1 MQWIKP
7 GTNIDFVG
15 AMKFW
20 GLMSV
25 ILIALA
31 YVGIAVR
38 GFNWG
43 IDFAGGTELQ
53 IRFAKDVKTADIRKT
68 LESVGFE
75 KNEVQPYGDPTHHEY
90 LVRIERITSLTEE
103 RIDALRT
110 QAVAH
115 FGADKLRSFVFEPTE
130 GDRVAMEFALEP
142 AAEVSGAPASL
153 PAGDAPESQAA
164 SLPASLP
171 AALGGRGSEA
181 DAPAG
186 LSEERQANQLKEQVV
201 VFFRGAGVE
210 LRLREPIM
218 MGQPR
223 NGRVEALVYFKGVS
237 DRIIAAMVKD
247 LGKGADCNLATDPER
262 CGVDNRRTEYVD
274 SNVSKE
280 LRTDGLLAL
289 LYAMIAML
297 VYIAIRFDFYSAPG
311 AIVAIFHDVSIAA
324 GFFAWTGLEFN
335 LQTIAALLTVL
346 GYSINDTI
354 VVYDR
359 VRETTPGEDKLKDE
373 KERERYV
380 NRAINDVLSRTIL
393 TTVVT
398 MLVVVAL
405 VVFSTGSVKN
415 FAIGITVGF
424 LVGTYSSIFVA
435 SSTGILLH
443 RLVPARK
450 S

>member
-15 AMKFW
+15 SMKFW
-20 GLMSV
+20 GMMSV
-25 ILIALA
+25 IVVVLA
-31 YVGIAVR
+31 YVGIVVR

-68 LESVGFE
+68 LDSIGFD
-75 KNEVQPYGDPTHHEY
+75 KNEVQPYGDPSSHEY
-90 LVRIERITSLTEE
+90 LVRIERFTSLDEAKVAE
-103 RIDALRT
+103 LRDR
-110 QAVAH
+110 AIKH

-130 GDRVAMEFALEP
+130 GDRVSMDFALASAPTTLGSSGSGTSVPSTE
-142 AAEVSGAPASL
+142 AASAPASL
-153 PAGDAPESQAA
+153 PAGLNEELQAA
-164 SLPASLP
+164 EIK
-171 AALGGRGSEA
+171 GRVAEFYKS
-181 DAPAG
+181 
-186 LSEERQANQLKEQVV
+186 V
-201 VFFRGAGVE
+201 GVE
-210 LRLREPIM
+210 LRLRDSIM
-218 MGQPR
+218 MGMPR

-237 DRIIAAMVKD
+237 DRIIAALVKD
-247 LGKGADCNLATDPER
+247 LGKGTGCDLATDAEK

-311 AIVAIFHDVSIAA
+311 AIVAIFHDISITA
-324 GFFAWTGLEFN
+324 GIFAWTGMEFN
-335 LQTIAALLTVL
+335 LQTIAALLTIL
-346 GYSINDTI
+346 GYSVNDTI

-359 VRETTPGEDKLKDE
+359 VRETTPSEDKLKDE
-373 KERERYV
+373 KERGHFI
-380 NRAINDVLSRTIL
+380 NRAINDTLSRTIL
-393 TTVVT
+393 TTFVT

-405 VVFSTGSVKN
+405 VVFSSGSVKG
-415 FAIGITVGF
+415 FAVAITIGF
-424 LVGTYSSIFVA
+424 LIGTYSSVFVA
-435 SSTGILLH
+435 SSFSVLLH
-443 RLVPARK
+443 KWIPARK

>member
-15 AMKFW
+15 SMKFW

-25 ILIALA
+25 VVVLLA
-31 YVGIAVR
+31 YVGMAVR

-53 IRFAKDVKTADIRKT
+53 IRFSKDVTTHDIRKT
-68 LESVGFE
+68 LDSIGFD
-75 KNEVQPYGDPTHHEY
+75 KNEVQPYGDPSSHEY
-90 LVRIERITSLTEE
+90 LVRIERFTSLDEV
-103 RIDALRT
+103 RVAQLRD
-110 QAVAH
+110 QAIKH
-115 FGADKLRSFVFEPTE
+115 FGADKLRSFAFEPTE
-130 GDRVAMEFALEP
+130 GDRVSMDFALAP
-142 AAEVSGAPASL
+142 APTTLGSPGSGTSVPAIEAASAPASAPASL
-153 PAGDAPESQAA
+153 PAG
-164 SLPASLP
+164 
-171 AALGGRGSEA
+171 
-181 DAPAG
+181 
-186 LSEERQANQLKEQVV
+186 LSEELQAAEIKGRVV
-201 VFFRGAGVE
+201 DFFKSVGVE
-210 LRLREPIM
+210 LRLRDSIIM
-218 MGQPR
+218 GMPR

-247 LGKGADCNLATDPER
+247 LGKGAGCDLAADPEK

-289 LYAMIAML
+289 LYALIAML

-311 AIVAIFHDVSIAA
+311 AIIALFHDISITA
-324 GFFAWTGLEFN
+324 GIFAWTGLEFN
-335 LQTIAALLTVL
+335 LQTIAALLTIL

-359 VRETTPGEDKLKDE
+359 VRETTPSEDNLKDE
-373 KERERYV
+373 KERAHFI
-380 NRAINDVLSRTIL
+380 NRAINDTLSRTIL
-393 TTVVT
+393 TSFVT

-405 VVFSTGSVKN
+405 VIFATGSVKL
-415 FAIGITVGF
+415 FAIAISIGF
-424 LVGTYSSIFVA
+424 VVGTYSSIFVA
-435 SSTGILLH
+435 SSFSVLLH
-443 RLVPARK
+443 KWIPARK